1 MSKRSRHG
9 DDFIAD
15 INITPFTDVV
25 LVLLIIFMVAAPY
38 IPKSAMTLNL
48 PESAQSSEI
57 KDGEKKVYD
66 IIVLSS
72 AEVILNESTI
82 EIEALEKNIE
92 LINASGTAEVFA
104 VSAEASASYQQVIK
118 VLDIL
123 KKRNIK
129 DVYLKT
135 ESDAGGVKSF

>member
-1 MSKRSRHG
+1 MSRRERRG
-9 DDFIAD
+9 DEIIAD

-38 IPKSAMTLNL
+38 IPKSALPLKL
-48 PESAQSSEI
+48 PESAQSPEI
-57 KDGEKKVYD
+57 DDNGKKVYD

-92 LINASGTAEVFA
+92 LIKAAATAEVFT
-104 VSAEASASYQQVIK
+104 VSAEGAASYQQVIK
-118 VLDIL
+118 ILDIL
-123 KKRNIK
+123 KKQDIK

-135 ESDAGGVKSF
+135 ESYGGRSDGF